1 MNYYFDENFVN
12 FINSPFLLF
21 LQLTLLWQEKQNY
34 VHNEHKS
41 WDSHLH
47 KTWCRTRLHEP
58 ECQRLSKETNTAVA
72 HSLVTWHRDV
82 CIRGFVLSQAWQQQP
97 VTILALPAHTR
108 SHPSL
113 AHVPAFCQTVYYSSQ
128 WPLLAHPMEYLASV
142 PIRVSHVPLS
152 WIPFFPWLCNHIL
165 ST

>member
-72 HSLVTWHRDV
+72 QSLVTWHRDM
-82 CIRGFVLSQAWQQQP
+82 CIRGFRS
-97 VTILALPAHTR
+97 LPGLTAAACHHSLTSR
-108 SHPSL
+108 SHPSPHQSGPCPCL
-113 AHVPAFCQTVYYSSQ
+113 LSNCLLFLSVAIYCSSHGVLGFCVNTRFTCTFV
-128 WPLLAHPMEYLASV
+128 LN
-142 PIRVSHVPLS
+142 
-152 WIPFFPWLCNHIL
+152 PFFPLAL
-165 ST
+165 